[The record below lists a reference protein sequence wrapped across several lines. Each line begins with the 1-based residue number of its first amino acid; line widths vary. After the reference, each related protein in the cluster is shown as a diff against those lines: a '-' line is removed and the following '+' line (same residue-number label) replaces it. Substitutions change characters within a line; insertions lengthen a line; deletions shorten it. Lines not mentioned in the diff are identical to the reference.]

1 MVVNCVFDVG
11 AAGCVHVDPK
21 IRAKLGALAAGSTK
35 EALRE
40 HVAEAKAVA
49 DGKVC
54 PYCGSEL
61 VERRRKSDGGMFI
74 GCSAFP
80 KCRYT
85 RKQW

>member
-1 MVVNCVFDVG
+1 MFGG
-11 AAGCVHVDPK
+11 AEFEAIK
-21 IRAKLGALAAGSTK
+21 EKLGALAAGSTK
-35 EALRE
+35 EAMQK
-40 HVAEAKAVA
+40 HVEEAKAVA
-49 DGKVC
+49 DGRAC

-61 VERRRKSDGGMFI
+61 VERHRKSDGGMFI